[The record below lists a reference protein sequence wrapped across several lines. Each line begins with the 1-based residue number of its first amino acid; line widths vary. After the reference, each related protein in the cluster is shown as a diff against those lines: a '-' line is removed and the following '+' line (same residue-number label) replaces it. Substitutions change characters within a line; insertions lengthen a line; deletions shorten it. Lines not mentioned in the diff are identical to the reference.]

1 MNGSFL
7 VHDYDKSFFM
17 LLLLLLLLSAIIVD
31 EKLNT
36 GTEDWTGME
45 RCFECSPKVRNSMK
59 NMLMIGMIM
68 TMMMMLMM
76 NKKS

>member
-17 LLLLLLLLSAIIVD
+17 LLLLLLLSAIIVD

-36 GTEDWTGME
+36 GTEDWTGIE
-45 RCFECSPKVRNSMK
+45 
-59 NMLMIGMIM
+59 
-68 TMMMMLMM
+68 
-76 NKKS
+76 